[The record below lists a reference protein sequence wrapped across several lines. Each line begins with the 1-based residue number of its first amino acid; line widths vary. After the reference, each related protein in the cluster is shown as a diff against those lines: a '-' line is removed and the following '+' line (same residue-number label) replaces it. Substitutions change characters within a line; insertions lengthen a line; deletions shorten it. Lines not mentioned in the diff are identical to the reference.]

1 MASYQDA
8 FNKEQEK
15 KRNSNKKQKQSNTS
29 NKKQKSFREKFREEK
44 DKGSKTFEYP
54 EGSGKRFTTITK
66 DEVEAGRRAKNIGT
80 SSNDYGSRSYQDAP
94 KPVKQ
99 YKYVPEPS
107 VQSTAPTPVDNRV
120 KGTTNVKTE
129 PKKRGSVFN
138 MMKAGGPV
146 KAKKKTTKKFRADG
160 IAKRGKT
167 KGRMI

>member
-8 FNKEQEK
+8 FNKEQK
-15 KRNSNKKQKQSNTS
+15 NKQKP
-29 NKKQKSFREKFREEK
+29 FGEKFREEK

-66 DEVEAGRRAKNIGT
+66 DEVEAGRKAKNIGT
-80 SSNDYGSRSYQDAP
+80 SSNNSYQDAP

-107 VQSTAPTPVDNRV
+107 VQSTASTPVDNRV

-167 KGRMI
+167 RA